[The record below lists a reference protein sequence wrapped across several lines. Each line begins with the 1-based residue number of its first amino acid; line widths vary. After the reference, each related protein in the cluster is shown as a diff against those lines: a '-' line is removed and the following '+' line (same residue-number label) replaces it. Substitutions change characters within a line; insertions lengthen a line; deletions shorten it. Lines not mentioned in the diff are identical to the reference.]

1 MDTKLL
7 YDAYYIKDK
16 NNFDIVYKKFYIFN
30 INLFDTIKNLE
41 IDVNIL

>member
-1 MDTKLL
+1 MNTKLL
-7 YDAYYIKDK
+7 YDACYIKDK